1 VSVLVK
7 RVVLIGIPA
16 AFILSACDS
25 SECNLAKQREVAAR
39 LASEEAK
46 MKLEGTAI
54 RRELIIEANRE
65 KESNGLGDLKQ
76 EVPPPVRSYPGQEE
90 FEDRLLRESVF
101 ANSEERQAKKLRAR
115 VCR

>member
-1 VSVLVK
+1 MSVLVK
-7 RVVLIGIPA
+7 RAALIAIPA
-16 AFILSACDS
+16 AFILAACDS
-25 SECNLAKQREVAAR
+25 SECKLAKQREVAAR
-39 LASEEAK
+39 LASKESE

-65 KESNGLGDLKQ
+65 KESIGLGDLKR

-101 ANSEERQAKKLRAR
+101 AHSDERQAKELRAR